1 MDAYATLLHKLDA
14 LRATLA
20 HHHAARQQMTDI
32 AEADRALIYDC
43 LTLADDLREL
53 AGLADGF
60 SRIYRNT

>member
-1 MDAYATLLHKLDA
+1 MNAYDTLLARLDA
-14 LRATLA
+14 LKVTVTHQRDAY
-20 HHHAARQQMTDI
+20 QQMTDT

>member
-1 MDAYATLLHKLDA
+1 MNAYATLLHTLDA
-14 LRATLA
+14 LRDTLA
-20 HHHAARQQMTDI
+20 HQRDAYQQMTDT

-60 SRIYRNT
+60 SRIYRKT

>member
-1 MDAYATLLHKLDA
+1 MDAYDTLLHKLDA

-20 HHHAARQQMTDI
+20 HHRDAYQQIDNP
-32 AEADRALIYDC
+32 AEQDRAIVWDC

>member
-1 MDAYATLLHKLDA
+1 MNAYDTLLARLDA
-14 LRATLA
+14 LKVTVTHQRDAY
-20 HHHAARQQMTDI
+20 QQITDT

-53 AGLADGF
+53 AGLAAGF

>member
-1 MDAYATLLHKLDA
+1 MNAYDTLLARLDA
-14 LRATLA
+14 LTDTLA
-20 HHHAARQQMTDI
+20 HQRDAYQQVTDT
-32 AEADRALIYDC
+32 ADADRALIYDC